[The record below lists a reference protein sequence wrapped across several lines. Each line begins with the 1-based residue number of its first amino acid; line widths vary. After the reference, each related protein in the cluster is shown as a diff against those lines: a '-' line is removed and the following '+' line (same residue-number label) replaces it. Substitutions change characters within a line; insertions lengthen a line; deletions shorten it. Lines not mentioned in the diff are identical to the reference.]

1 MKKELKYMAFLYS
14 QLTSLITFI
23 ILIWFL
29 GDTQIVKNFFKYL
42 ELPLFASQ
50 VTVSFFVFFVFS
62 LVFYKTIKKMQHSR
76 KMRRRGKSHE

>member
-14 QLTSLITFI
+14 QLTSFITFI

-29 GDTQIVKNFFKYL
+29 GDTQTVKSFFKYL

-50 VTVSFFVFFVFS
+50 VGFSLVIFFVFLF
-62 LVFYKTIKKMQHSR
+62 VFYKTIKKMQHSR
-76 KMRRRGKSHE
+76 KMRRKDKEHG